1 MDVIEDD
8 ERDDVDDVEDEFE
21 EPAVA
26 DAEAG
31 PAGDSRQPMKKSEL
45 FKAYKSVGPHKM
57 YMDILCDPDLRS
69 SAEIIVQVGTPLHEQ
84 YRNDLKSQKD
94 GVDSMLE
101 WCAQR
106 ALAST
111 QLTVIKIFKVQAS
124 KTLFRA
130 LRLPYCNPPL
140 PYDQCMQHDIDIT
153 DKACKFATHLAANYG
168 WGEMLHYYT
177 LPLAATSLIAKDVA
191 DREKGMKHLKRLV
204 EAIIH
209 AEELVHTNPSIQP
222 LLTDLAFTEEP
233 FAREI
238 MILLK
243 RSDYSLESELAT
255 ELQAAMVK
263 LNSGSSSTKEILEST
278 FAHLSY
284 CVTASNKNKIIAPS
298 LLWLYCTG
306 SPYVKESGMPQLI
319 PTKQDWL
326 RHIANYGVART
337 EQMRNFNKAFNTS
350 ATPLPT
356 APDIAIP
363 TSANGVA
370 KTKWRLAGPASHYT
384 ASAAAAYIVN
394 DAKHDFKNC
403 ACAWAGQQT
412 NAKLAIIT
420 GSDFFISKIIDLN
433 LQLQ

>member
-1 MDVIEDD
+1 M
-8 ERDDVDDVEDEFE
+8 DVEDGEQCDGDPDDGME
-21 EPAVA
+21 DSSDEDPAVA
-26 DAEAG
+26 AEAG
-31 PAGDSRQPMKKSEL
+31 PAGDSRQSLSKSEL
-45 FKAYKSVGPHKM
+45 FKAYKTVGPHKM
-57 YMDILCDPDLRS
+57 YMDIMCDDDLRS
-69 SAEIIVQVGTPLHEQ
+69 AAEIIVQVGTPLHEQ
-84 YRNDLKSQKD
+84 YRTDLKSQKD

-111 QLTVIKIFKVQAS
+111 QLTVIEIFKVQGA
-124 KTLFRA
+124 KTLFSG

-140 PYDQCMQHDIDIT
+140 PYDKCMQHDIDIT
-153 DKACKFATHLAANYG
+153 EKACKFATHLAANYG

-191 DREKGMKHLKRLV
+191 DRDRGMKHLKRLV
-204 EAIIH
+204 EAIIE
-209 AEELVHTNPSIQP
+209 AEEMVQTNPSIQP
-222 LLTDLAFTEEP
+222 LLTDLAFVEEP

-243 RSDYSLESELAT
+243 RSDYSLDSELAN

-263 LNSGSSSTKEILEST
+263 FNSGSSSTKEILEST

-284 CVTASNKNKIIAPS
+284 CVAASNKNKIIAPH

-306 SPYVKESGMPQLI
+306 SPYVEESGMSQLI
-319 PTKQDWL
+319 PNKQDWL
-326 RHIANYGVART
+326 QHIGNYGVART
-337 EQMRNFNKAFNTS
+337 EQMTNFNKAFDAS

-363 TSANGVA
+363 TSADGVS

-384 ASAAAAYIVN
+384 SSAAAAYIVN
-394 DAKHDFKNC
+394 DVKHGFKNC
-403 ACAWAGQQT
+403 AFAWAGQQT
-412 NAKLAIIT
+412 NAKLAIT
-420 GSDFFISKIIDLN
+420 TDSEVYV
-433 LQLQ
+433 